1 MRFSFNSN
9 SSGDREAAQRQNGLL
24 FVLEIVRSH
33 FF

>member
-1 MRFSFNSN
+1 MRFSFSTAVAT
-9 SSGDREAAQRQNGLL
+9 EKVAQRQNGLL